1 MWQTKLVP
9 GLQGQSCVSS
19 KTGPVHPSLF
29 LLWHDQ
35 EQVWLK
41 IFFLTIKQTSPWIIQ
56 ALQNFW
62 ELTRTMCRHGCY
74 LMVYSSV
81 LQTTRSLISKT
92 IFLITSER
100 QKVHPRTIFNT
111 NQWWWCLTLDHRTS
125 QLGLSLLTFHH
136 QKAQQVPQSD
146 QVLVQMTSPDKC
158 EVTKCIYNQFS
169 IGFQM
174 LNNTQV
180 HF

>member
-1 MWQTKLVP
+1 MAN
-9 GLQGQSCVSS
+9 
-19 KTGPVHPSLF
+19 KTGSWLTRAILRLIQNRSSSPKFVPPMTWSRTSLT
-29 LLWHDQ
+29 LN
-35 EQVWLK
+35 
-41 IFFLTIKQTSPWIIQ
+41 FFLTIKQTSPWIIQ

-62 ELTRTMCRHGCY
+62 ELTRIMCRHGCY

-100 QKVHPRTIFNT
+100 QKVHLRTIFNT

-136 QKAQQVPQSD
+136 QKVQQVPQSD